1 MRWLSRGAGRRT
13 SVIRGVSVV
22 LALLLLAGA
31 FAGLASGERSQY
43 GRLIVWLKGE
53 LSPLQLPRQH
63 RAPVSLRVVGGLQM
77 SDRSNLPR
85 VVKVGFA
92 VPGQGVISTRGL
104 PRCSRAQLSGADT
117 DTALDACRSA
127 LVGHGQLDAQV
138 VLPGQG
144 PFWIKARLLLFNSRP
159 IDGKQVVLMHAYS
172 SDPPIWA
179 VLPFV
184 IRHEGGWLGTKLSAS
199 VPQSLG
205 PWPRLAR
212 FRLDLSREYFA
223 GGQRRSFISA
233 SCPLPPRATA
243 GFFPLTRVLYTLAGG
258 QGVSTAI
265 IRGCRAR

>member
-1 MRWLSRGAGRRT
+1 MRRLIRGATRRT
-13 SVIRGVSVV
+13 SVIRCLSVV
-22 LALLLLAGA
+22 PALLLLVGA
-31 FAGLASGERSQY
+31 FAGLALGERSQY

-53 LSPLQLPRQH
+53 LSPLQLPREH
-63 RAPVSLRVVGGLQM
+63 RAPVSLRINGGLQM
-77 SDRSNLPR
+77 SDHSNLPR
-85 VVKVGFA
+85 VVKVEFA
-92 VPGQGVISTRGL
+92 APSQGVISTRGL
-104 PRCSRAQLSGADT
+104 PRCSRSQLSGADT
-117 DTALDACRSA
+117 DTALAVCRGA
-127 LVGHGQLDAQV
+127 LVGHGRLEAQV

-172 SDPPIWA
+172 SKPPIWA

-184 IRHEGGWLGTKLSAS
+184 IRHEEGWLGTKLSTS

-233 SCPLPPRATA
+233 SCPLPPRLPA
-243 GFFPLTRVLYTLAGG
+243 GSFTLTRVDYTLAGG
-258 QGVSTAI
+258 QRVSRAI
-265 IRGCRAR
+265 TRGCRAR